1 MDHLA
6 VFVTVYEYN
15 GEIPHGYT
23 REFLRHSGIVVNNG
37 DGSFD
42 VFHVNGF
49 PGIGLTF
56 HRVPNWRDP
65 RKETASLLSMDLATW
80 ILKKR
85 YSEVEPLL
93 RSVKIEVSKSWNCQN
108 WVREGLDAM
117 MNVGLITE
125 KQRDAAVQKQ
135 LTAVSTPFTTE
146 TPNSQALQD

>member
-6 VFVTVYEYN
+6 VSVTVYEYK
-15 GEIPHGYT
+15 GEIYRGYT
-23 REFLRHSGIVVNNG
+23 REFLRHSGIVVDNG

-42 VFHVNGF
+42 VFHVNGI

-65 RKETASLLSMDLATW
+65 RKETARLLSMDLVAR
-80 ILKKR
+80 IPKNR

-93 RSVKIEVSKSWNCQN
+93 RGVRIIISKSWNCQN
-108 WVREGLDAM
+108 WVREGLDAIM
-117 MNVGLITE
+117 GAGLMTSE
-125 KQRDAAVQKQ
+125 QRDAAVKKQ
-135 LTAVSTPFTTE
+135 LAAVSTPFTTE